1 MATSDPTL
9 AVQAAF
15 YAVLSG
21 ASFQAACGQTVGIYD
36 HPPSGASLPYVVISD
51 IQTDGAAAQGYDG
64 SEVHAN
70 LTVWSNAPN
79 KVELMSI
86 AAQIR
91 QFLAPRSD
99 KGAPFALVGHRL
111 ITWQHMQTQSM
122 GEPDGISSKAIVRIT
137 YQTEP
142 TS

>member
-15 YAVLSG
+15 YGVLSS
-21 ASFQAACGQTVGIYD
+21 AAFQSACGQPVGVYD
-36 HPPSGASLPYVVISD
+36 HPPSGAILPYVVISD
-51 IQTDGAAAQGYDG
+51 IQTDGAPAQAYDG

-79 KVELMSI
+79 KVEVMGI

-91 QFLAPRSD
+91 QFLSPRSD
-99 KGAPFALVGHRL
+99 KGAPFALTGHRL
-111 ITWQHMQTQSM
+111 ISWEHLQTQSM
-122 GEPDGISSKAIVRIT
+122 GEPDGISSKAIVRIL